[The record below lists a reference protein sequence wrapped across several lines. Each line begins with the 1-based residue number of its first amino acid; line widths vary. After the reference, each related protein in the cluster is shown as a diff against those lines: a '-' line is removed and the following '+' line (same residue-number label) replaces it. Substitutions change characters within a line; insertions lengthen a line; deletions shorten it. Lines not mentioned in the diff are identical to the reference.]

1 MRIIIRPLDSNI
13 YAFFSKE
20 NRRFGAHDEEH
31 AASIH
36 GLCHGVSTVD
46 GSLLVT
52 MSFSAKKLCFSP
64 HDWAFRVPKGNCKY
78 ARLTIGLQDSYKE
91 N

>member
-36 GLCHGVSTVD
+36 GLCHGVSTKKKLVFD

-52 MSFSAKKLCFSP
+52 ISFSAKKVVFQS
-64 HDWAFRVPKGNCKY
+64 A
-78 ARLTIGLQDSYKE
+78 
-91 N
+91 